1 MTPVHS
7 SGSHDAA
14 ATNAK
19 GQDALHTEPE
29 IIPPGAD
36 WPRASRIWVSTGPH
50 HSTRI
55 TITRLG
61 PVGIAFFALLIG
73 ILALA
78 GMALLVGA
86 ALVGIAAG
94 AVLIVGGILSSL
106 SRRPFRR

>member
-1 MTPVHS
+1 MQPQPMAKAKTPR
-7 SGSHDAA
+7 
-14 ATNAK
+14 
-19 GQDALHTEPE
+19 TEPE

-36 WPRASRIWVSTGPH
+36 WRRSSRIWVSTGPH
-50 HSTRI
+50 HSTRTKI
-55 TITRLG
+55 MRVG

-86 ALVGIAAG
+86 ALVGIAVG
-94 AVLIVGGILSSL
+94 AVLIFGGILSSL

>member
-1 MTPVHS
+1 MQQQPMPEAKTPY
-7 SGSHDAA
+7 
-14 ATNAK
+14 
-19 GQDALHTEPE
+19 TEPE
-29 IIPPGAD
+29 IIPPSAD
-36 WPRASRIWVSTGPH
+36 WPRTSRIWVSIGPH

-55 TITRLG
+55 RITRLG
-61 PVGIAFFALLIG
+61 PVGIALFGLLIG

>member
-1 MTPVHS
+1 MMQQQPMPKAKTPY
-7 SGSHDAA
+7 A
-14 ATNAK
+14 
-19 GQDALHTEPE
+19 EPE

-36 WPRASRIWVSTGPH
+36 WPRASRICGSTGTH
-50 HSTRI
+50 QRI
-55 TITRLG
+55 RIQITRLG
-61 PVGIAFFALLIG
+61 PVGIALLALLIG

-78 GMALLVGA
+78 GMAVLVGA

>member
-1 MTPVHS
+1 MPY
-7 SGSHDAA
+7 
-14 ATNAK
+14 
-19 GQDALHTEPE
+19 TEPE

-36 WPRASRIWVSTGPH
+36 WPHASRIWVPTGPQ

-61 PVGIAFFALLIG
+61 PVGIAFSALLVG

-78 GMALLVGA
+78 AMALLVGA

>member
-1 MTPVHS
+1 MQPDHMMQQQPMPKAKTPY
-7 SGSHDAA
+7 
-14 ATNAK
+14 
-19 GQDALHTEPE
+19 TEPE

-36 WPRASRIWVSTGPH
+36 RPRASRIWVSAGPH

-55 TITRLG
+55 KITRLG

-78 GMALLVGA
+78 GITLLVGA